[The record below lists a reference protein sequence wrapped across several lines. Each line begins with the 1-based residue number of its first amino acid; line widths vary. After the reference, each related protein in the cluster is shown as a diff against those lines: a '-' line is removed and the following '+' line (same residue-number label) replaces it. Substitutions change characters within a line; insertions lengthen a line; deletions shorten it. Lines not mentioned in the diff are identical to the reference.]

1 MQTHT
6 AGVDV
11 RRATP
16 GVALGLIAWLFAGA
30 PAASRAQPAVSE
42 LGVAVMDRG
51 APRSRG
57 VAVAPFFNV
66 SAVPNDAWIG
76 TGIAETV
83 AADLGGNGRVRV
95 VAHEALARE
104 MGGAAFGPG
113 GGDAER
119 VARVAGRRL
128 GAGWLVTGGYQR
140 LGDRMRIT
148 ARLVDTATGAVA
160 ASVKVDGVVGDL
172 FALQDEVT
180 EGLGPALV
188 SAMEGPAAGR
198 SARRFG
204 DGIGSGNAASE
215 GSGAF
220 GEGVPAA
227 SGGRARSPGALSPSR
242 PAPPVSG
249 GPAQSPGALSPGRS
263 APPARGA
270 PASVAGRGR
279 VPGLGGMPDL
289 PPAGERDG
297 PLDGRFAPP
306 GGSAPAPRFAGVP
319 GSLEL
324 GAPAQPGGGVP
335 RTAGFANAGILAGR
349 PTLRPTRTDVRPDID
364 GRLDDRVWR
373 SAVRV
378 TEFVQQQPLD
388 GAPPTEDTEAW
399 ISYDSQ
405 NLYLAFHAHYADP
418 GIMRANRVDRDQ
430 AFRDDNITVYF
441 DPFLDQQR
449 AYTFSVNGYGV
460 QGDAIISAR
469 GRGGGGRRGGGGGGG
484 FGGRGIPWG
493 DDSWDALFDSGAQIV
508 GDGFTAEMAIPFKSL
523 RYPRREGD
531 VPHRWGFQIVREI
544 RGKDENV
551 VWAPISRG
559 VAGFLPQMGLLE
571 GMTDLSLSRNLEIMP
586 VATAIQLG
594 SLDTASGD
602 FVGGRAEPE
611 GGVNVKYGI
620 TSNLTADFTF
630 NPDFSQIETDR
641 PQIEINQRF
650 ALFYPELR
658 PFFLEGAEI
667 FNVFGPINFV
677 HTRTI
682 RDPDWGAKITGKV
695 GRTSIGFLAANDAAA
710 GSVAGLAGPDARAG
724 ANVMIGRARYDLY
737 AESHLGAMVTNRDFL
752 GSASRMVLADG
763 AFRLG
768 QTQSLGFSAVQTDN
782 RDLDGVDSRGRLFD
796 VNYRLTGRH
805 WSIFNG
811 TYMLSPDFR
820 TDVGFVRRTDQR
832 RNVTTLGYRFWP
844 ESWLINWGPSV
855 SYGRNWNYDDVLE
868 DESLRASLNATFAN
882 NISASVS
889 VNRDMER
896 YLGVN
901 FHKESYRAFG
911 RVSSSRKFSVGGFF
925 QYGDEVRYQADPFL
939 GRGGSGGMFATI
951 RPVPRFQ
958 SQFDLNSSRLIDP
971 RDDRLVFD
979 VTIVRALS
987 TYQVNDR
994 LALRNIA
1001 EFNTL
1006 QGTVGLNVLASYR
1019 VNAGTVFYIGYD
1031 DRYRQGDLIVG
1042 DDLDGDG
1049 VPDYLFPS
1057 ITALQRT
1064 NRAFFTKFQYL
1075 FRY

>member
-1 MQTHT
+1 MQIHL
-6 AGVDV
+6 AGVVV
-11 RRATP
+11 RRAGPRALVGLTVWLAAGAP
-16 GVALGLIAWLFAGA
+16 GVA
-30 PAASRAQPAVSE
+30 RAQPAAPQSA
-42 LGVAVMDRG
+42 VAAMHRS
-51 APRSRG
+51 APRPGG
-57 VAVAPFFNV
+57 VAVAPFLNV
-66 SAVPNDAWIG
+66 SAESTDDWIG

-83 AADLGGNGRVRV
+83 SADLERLDEVWV
-95 VAHEALARE
+95 VAREALGGE
-104 MGGAAFGPG
+104 MAGAAFDRR

-119 VARVAGRRL
+119 AARAAGRRL
-128 GAGWLVTGGYQR
+128 GAAWLVTGGYQR

-160 ASVKVDGVVGDL
+160 AGVKVDGAVGDL
-172 FALQDEVT
+172 FALQDQVVD
-180 EGLGPALV
+180 GLGPALV
-188 SAMEGPAAGR
+188 SSTDGLDAGR
-198 SARRFG
+198 RDRRFG
-204 DGIGSGNAASE
+204 DGNGSGD

-220 GEGVPAA
+220 GRAPPPAWGAPAPVAGREGDRA
-227 SGGRARSPGALSPSR
+227 SGGIAAL
-242 PAPPVSG
+242 
-249 GPAQSPGALSPGRS
+249 
-263 APPARGA
+263 PPA
-270 PASVAGRGR
+270 AGRG
-279 VPGLGGMPDL
+279 G
-289 PPAGERDG
+289 PAGERG
-297 PLDGRFAPP
+297 GSAGGRFAAPDVR
-306 GGSAPAPRFAGVP
+306 PAPLPTAGVT
-319 GSLEL
+319 GSLVL
-324 GAPAQPGGGVP
+324 GAPAESGSDGT
-335 RTAGFANAGILAGR
+335 RTAGFAAAGILAGR
-349 PTLRPTRTDVRPDID
+349 PALRPTRTDVRPDID
-364 GRLDDRVWR
+364 GRLDDLVWR

-399 ISYDSQ
+399 ISYDGQ
-405 NLYLAFHAHYADP
+405 NLYLAFHAHYGDP

-449 AYTFSVNGYGV
+449 AYAFSVNGYGV
-460 QGDAIISAR
+460 QGDQIISAR
-469 GRGGGGRRGGGGGGG
+469 GRGGGGRGGRGGGGGGG
-484 FGGRGIPWG
+484 FGGRGIPFG

-523 RYPRREGD
+523 RYPRRARD

-571 GMTDLSLSRNLEIMP
+571 GMTDLSTSRNLEIMP
-586 VATAIQLG
+586 VVTGIQLG
-594 SLDTASGD
+594 SLDAGSGD
-602 FVGGRAEPE
+602 FVSGRAEPE

-620 TSNLTADFTF
+620 TSNLTADFTL

-641 PQIEINQRF
+641 PQIEVNQRF

-710 GSVAGLAGPDARAG
+710 GSVAGLAGPDAGAA
-724 ANVMIGRARYDLY
+724 ANVLIGRARYDLY
-737 AESHLGAMVTNRDFL
+737 AESHVGAMVTNRDFL

-768 QTQSLGFSAVQTDN
+768 RTQSIGFTAVQTDD
-782 RDLDGVDSRGRLFD
+782 RDLDGVDARGRLFD
-796 VNYRLTGRH
+796 VNYRLSGRH

-811 TYMLSPDFR
+811 AYTLSPDFL
-820 TDVGFVRRTDQR
+820 TEVGFVRRTDQR
-832 RNVTTLGYRFWP
+832 RNVTTVGYRFWP

-855 SYGRNWNYDDVLE
+855 TYGRNWNFDDVLE
-868 DESLRASLNATFAN
+868 DEQFRASLNATFAN
-882 NISASVS
+882 NVSASVS

-896 YLGVN
+896 YRGVN
-901 FHKESYRAFG
+901 FRKASYRAFG
-911 RVSSSRKFSVGGFF
+911 RVSSSRKFSIGGFF
-925 QYGDEVRYQADPFL
+925 QYGDEVRYQPNPFL
-939 GRGGSGGMFATI
+939 GSGGSGGMFATI
-951 RPVPRFQ
+951 RPVSRFQ
-958 SQFDLNSSRLIDP
+958 SQFDLSTSRLLDP
-971 RDDRLVFD
+971 RIDQPVFD

-987 TYQVNDR
+987 TYQLSDR

-1031 DRYRQGDLIVG
+1031 DRYRQGDLILG
-1042 DDLDGDG
+1042 EDLDGDG
-1049 VPDYLFPS
+1049 IQDHLFPS
-1057 ITALQRT
+1057 VTALQRT

>member
-1 MQTHT
+1 MQTRLI
-6 AGVDV
+6 GIVV
-11 RRATP
+11 RRAAPRVLVVLIGWLLVGAP
-16 GVALGLIAWLFAGA
+16 GV
-30 PAASRAQPAVSE
+30 SRAQPA
-42 LGVAVMDRG
+42 APPAAAAPDRS
-51 APRSRG
+51 APPGG
-57 VAVAPFFNV
+57 VAVAPFLNI
-66 SAVPNDAWIG
+66 SAEPADDWMG

-83 AADLGGNGRVRV
+83 SADLERLDGVWV
-95 VAHEALARE
+95 VAREALGGE
-104 MGGAAFGPG
+104 MAGAAFDPRND
-113 GGDAER
+113 DAER
-119 VARVAGRRL
+119 AARAASRRL
-128 GAGWLVTGGYQR
+128 GAGWLVAGGYQR

-148 ARLVDTATGAVA
+148 ARVVDTATGAVA
-160 ASVKVDGVVGDL
+160 AGVKVDGAVGDL
-172 FALQDEVT
+172 FALQDRVAD
-180 EGLGPALV
+180 GLGPAI
-188 SAMEGPAAGR
+188 A
-198 SARRFG
+198 SARAGAGGGRAARGLG
-204 DGIGSGNAASE
+204 DWIGSGSGAGE

-220 GEGVPAA
+220 GGAPPPEWRTPEPVG
-227 SGGRARSPGALSPSR
+227 SFGGGRASPGIAGV
-242 PAPPVSG
+242 PPDPGRG
-249 GPAQSPGALSPGRS
+249 GP
-263 APPARGA
+263 
-270 PASVAGRGR
+270 
-279 VPGLGGMPDL
+279 GGQPSG
-289 PPAGERDG
+289 PAG
-297 PLDGRFAPP
+297 GRFAPP
-306 GGSAPAPRFAGVP
+306 RGRPSPLPMAAVAGGLEIGPSAEPGRGEPPA
-319 GSLEL
+319 
-324 GAPAQPGGGVP
+324 
-335 RTAGFANAGILAGR
+335 AGFAAAGILAGR
-349 PTLRPTRTDVRPDID
+349 PALRPTRTDVRPDID
-364 GRLDDRVWR
+364 GRLDDLVWR

-378 TEFVQQQPLD
+378 TDFVQQQPLD

-405 NLYLAFHAHYADP
+405 NLYLAFHAHYSDP

-449 AYTFSVNGYGV
+449 AYAFSVNGYGV
-460 QGDAIISAR
+460 QGDEIISAR

-523 RYPRREGD
+523 RYPRRDRD

-594 SLDTASGD
+594 SLDPASGD

-630 NPDFSQIETDR
+630 NPDFSQIESDR
-641 PQIEINQRF
+641 PQIEVNQRF

-710 GSVAGLAGPDARAG
+710 GSVAGLAGADAGAG

-958 SQFDLNSSRLIDP
+958 SQIDLNTSRLIDP

-979 VTIVRALS
+979 VTIMRALS
-987 TYQVNDR
+987 TYQVSDR

-1057 ITALQRT
+1057 VAALQRT

>member
-1 MQTHT
+1 MRIHPT
-6 AGVDV
+6 GVVV
-11 RRATP
+11 RRAVARLPVVVIVGLVAGVP
-16 GVALGLIAWLFAGA
+16 G
-30 PAASRAQPAVSE
+30 ASRAQPAARD
-42 LGVAVMDRG
+42 GAVA
-51 APRSRG
+51 APDPSGPRAEG
-57 VAVAPFFNV
+57 VAVAPFLNI
-66 SAVPNDAWIG
+66 SAEPTDDWIG

-83 AADLGGNGRVRV
+83 SADLERLDGVRV
-95 VAHEALARE
+95 VARE
-104 MGGAAFGPG
+104 VLRREVPGAAFDPR

-119 VARVAGRRL
+119 EARAAGRRL
-128 GAGWLVTGGYQR
+128 GAAWLVTGGYQR

-160 ASVKVDGVVGDL
+160 AGVKVDGAVRDL
-172 FALQDEVT
+172 FALQDRVAD
-180 EGLGPALV
+180 GLGRALAPAT
-188 SAMEGPAAGR
+188 GGRDAGR
-198 SARRFG
+198 SVRRFG
-204 DGIGSGNAASE
+204 GGLGRDDGDGVGSRAFGRALPPASSAPAPV
-215 GSGAF
+215 GDRGRGRASGAF
-220 GEGVPAA
+220 VGSPPLA
-227 SGGRARSPGALSPSR
+227 GR
-242 PAPPVSG
+242 V
-249 GPAQSPGALSPGRS
+249 
-263 APPARGA
+263 A
-270 PASVAGRGR
+270 PAGVRPS
-279 VPGLGGMPDL
+279 PL
-289 PPAGERDG
+289 PPAGV
-297 PLDGRFAPP
+297 A
-306 GGSAPAPRFAGVP
+306 
-319 GSLEL
+319 GSLTL
-324 GAPAQPGGGVP
+324 GAPAESASGDPP
-335 RTAGFANAGILAGR
+335 MSGFAAAGILAGR

-364 GRLDDRVWR
+364 GRLDDLVWR
-373 SAVRV
+373 NAVRV

-449 AYTFSVNGYGV
+449 AYAFSVNGYGV
-460 QGDAIISAR
+460 QGDEIISAR
-469 GRGGGGRRGGGGGGG
+469 GRGGGGRGRGGGGGGGG

-523 RYPRREGD
+523 RYPRRDRD

-594 SLDTASGD
+594 SLDAGSGD
-602 FVGGRAEPE
+602 FVSGRAEPE

-630 NPDFSQIETDR
+630 NPDFSQIESDR

-710 GSVAGLAGPDARAG
+710 GSVAGLAGADARAG

-768 QTQSLGFSAVQTDN
+768 RTQSLGFSAVQTDN
-782 RDLDGVDSRGRLFD
+782 RGLDGVDSRGRLFD
-796 VNYRLTGRH
+796 VNYRLNGRH

-896 YLGVN
+896 YLGVD

-925 QYGDEVRYQADPFL
+925 QYGDEVRYQENPFL

-958 SQFDLNSSRLIDP
+958 SQIDLNTSRLIDP

-987 TYQVNDR
+987 TYQVSDR

-1031 DRYRQGDLIVG
+1031 DRYRQGDLILG

-1057 ITALQRT
+1057 VTALQRT

>member
-1 MQTHT
+1 MQTRLT
-6 AGVDV
+6 RIVV
-11 RRATP
+11 LRAAP
-16 GVALGLIAWLFAGA
+16 RVLVGLIACLLVGA
-30 PAASRAQPAVSE
+30 PGVSRAQPGAHSAV
-42 LGVAVMDRG
+42 AAPDRN
-51 APRSRG
+51 APRPGG
-57 VAVAPFFNV
+57 VAVAPFLNI
-66 SAVPNDAWIG
+66 SAEPADDWMG

-83 AADLGGNGRVRV
+83 SADLERLDGVWV
-95 VAHEALARE
+95 VAREALRGE
-104 MGGAAFGPG
+104 MAGAAFDPRDD
-113 GGDAER
+113 DAER
-119 VARVAGRRL
+119 TARAASRRR
-128 GAGWLVTGGYQR
+128 GAAWLVTGGYQR

-148 ARLVDTATGAVA
+148 ARVVDTATGAVA
-160 ASVKVDGVVGDL
+160 AGVKVDGAVGDL
-172 FALQDEVT
+172 FTLQDRVAD
-180 EGLGPALV
+180 GLGPAIA
-188 SAMEGPAAGR
+188 SARAGAGGGR
-198 SARRFG
+198 AVRRFG
-204 DGIGSGNAASE
+204 DGIGSGNGAGE

-220 GEGVPAA
+220 G
-227 SGGRARSPGALSPSR
+227 
-242 PAPPVSG
+242 
-249 GPAQSPGALSPGRS
+249 S
-263 APPARGA
+263 APPPERRTPGPAGSVERGRAAAGIAGFPAA
-270 PASVAGRGR
+270 PGRGG
-279 VPGLGGMPDL
+279 PGGEPPG
-289 PPAGERDG
+289 PAG
-297 PLDGRFAPP
+297 GRVAPP
-306 GGSAPAPRFAGVP
+306 GVRGSPLPMAAVA

-324 GAPAQPGGGVP
+324 AAPAESGSGAP

-349 PTLRPTRTDVRPDID
+349 PTLRPTRADVRPDID
-364 GRLDDRVWR
+364 GRLDDQVWR
-373 SAVRV
+373 NAVRV

-449 AYTFSVNGYGV
+449 AYAFSVNGYGV
-460 QGDAIISAR
+460 QGDEIISAR

-484 FGGRGIPWG
+484 GFGGRGIPRG

-523 RYPRREGD
+523 RYPRRDRE

-602 FVGGRAEPE
+602 FVAGRAAPE

-630 NPDFSQIETDR
+630 NPDFSQIESDR

-710 GSVAGLAGPDARAG
+710 GSVAGLAGADARAG
-724 ANVMIGRARYDLY
+724 ANVMMGRARYDLY

-768 QTQSLGFSAVQTDN
+768 QTQSIGFSAVQTDN

-796 VNYRLTGRH
+796 VNYRLNGRH

-855 SYGRNWNYDDVLE
+855 TYGRNWNYDDVLE

-925 QYGDEVRYQADPFL
+925 QYGDEVRYQENPFL

-958 SQFDLNSSRLIDP
+958 SQIDLNTSRLIDP

-987 TYQVNDR
+987 TYQVSDR

-1006 QGTVGLNVLASYR
+1006 QGTVGLNLLASYR

-1031 DRYRQGDLIVG
+1031 DRYRQGELIVG

-1057 ITALQRT
+1057 VAALQRT

>member
-1 MQTHT
+1 M
-6 AGVDV
+6 
-11 RRATP
+11 
-16 GVALGLIAWLFAGA
+16 ALGFIAWLVAGA
-30 PAASRAQPAVSE
+30 PAVSPAQPGASESAVAA
-42 LGVAVMDRG
+42 LNRG
-51 APRSRG
+51 APRPRG
-57 VAVAPFFNV
+57 VAVARFFNI
-66 SAVPNDAWIG
+66 SAEPNDDWIG

-83 AADLGGNGRVRV
+83 AADLDGMDGVRV
-95 VAHEALARE
+95 VAHERLAGE
-104 MGGAAFGPG
+104 MAGGALGAG
-113 GGDAER
+113 AER
-119 VARVAGRRL
+119 AARVAGRRL
-128 GAGWLVTGGYQR
+128 GAGWVVSGGYQR
-140 LGDRMRIT
+140 LGDRLRIT
-148 ARLVDTATGAVA
+148 ARLVDTTTGAVS
-160 ASVKVDGVVGDL
+160 ASVKVDGAVGEL
-172 FALQDEVT
+172 FALQDEVAA
-180 EGLGPALV
+180 GLGPALV
-188 SAMEGPAAGR
+188 SATEGPDPGA
-198 SARRFG
+198 SVRRFR
-204 DGIGSGNAASE
+204 DGIGSGNGAGA

-220 GEGVPAA
+220 GRGVAPAL
-227 SGGRARSPGALSPSR
+227 GGPARSPGAG
-242 PAPPVSG
+242 PAG
-249 GPAQSPGALSPGRS
+249 GPVLPASGR
-263 APPARGA
+263 

-279 VPGLGGMPDL
+279 GLASGGIPGL
-289 PPAGERDG
+289 PPAGERGG
-297 PLDGRFAPP
+297 PVGGRSAPP
-306 GGSAPAPRFAGVP
+306 DGDASPSPFDGVA

-324 GAPAQPGGGVP
+324 GAPAASGSGVP

-349 PTLRPTRTDVRPDID
+349 PTLRPTRADVRPDID
-364 GRLDDRVWR
+364 GRLDDLVWR
-373 SAVRV
+373 NAVRV

-523 RYPRREGD
+523 RYPRRDRD

-571 GMTDLSLSRNLEIMP
+571 GMTDLSMSRNLEIMP

-594 SLDTASGD
+594 SLDTARGD
-602 FVGGRAEPE
+602 FVSGRAEPE

-630 NPDFSQIETDR
+630 NPDFSQIESDR

-710 GSVAGLAGPDARAG
+710 GSVAGLSGADARAG
-724 ANVMIGRARYDLY
+724 ANVTIGRARYDLY

-796 VNYRLTGRH
+796 VNYRLNGRH

-844 ESWLINWGPSV
+844 EGWLINWGPSV

-868 DESLRASLNATFAN
+868 DESFRASLNATFAN

-901 FHKESYRAFG
+901 FRKESYRAFG

-925 QYGDEVRYQADPFL
+925 QYGDEVRYQAAPFL

-958 SQFDLNSSRLIDP
+958 SQIDLNTSRLIDP

-987 TYQVNDR
+987 TYQVSDR

-1057 ITALQRT
+1057 VSALQRT

>member
-1 MQTHT
+1 M
-6 AGVDV
+6 
-11 RRATP
+11 RRR

-57 VAVAPFFNV
+57 VAVAPFFNI
-66 SAVPNDAWIG
+66 SAAPNDAWIG

-119 VARVAGRRL
+119 VARVAGRRR

-140 LGDRMRIT
+140 LGDRVRIT

-204 DGIGSGNAASE
+204 DRIGSGNAAGE

-220 GEGVPAA
+220 GGSVLAA
-227 SGGRARSPGALSPSR
+227 SGGPARSPGALSPVR
-242 PAPPVSG
+242 PAP
-249 GPAQSPGALSPGRS
+249 A
-263 APPARGA
+263 ARGG

-279 VPGLGGMPDL
+279 VPGSGGMPDL

-324 GAPAQPGGGVP
+324 GASAQPGGGAL

-364 GRLDDRVWR
+364 GRLDDLVWR

-844 ESWLINWGPSV
+844 ESWLVNWGPSV

-958 SQFDLNSSRLIDP
+958 SQFDLNTSRLIDP

-1019 VNAGTVFYIGYD
+1019 VNAGTVFYVGYD

-1057 ITALQRT
+1057 VTALQRT